1 MVDSNVVTAWV
12 EGYRKA
18 WESNEP
24 DDIRALFTEDAV
36 YRTEPYDDGWRGL
49 DEIVE
54 GWLDNR
60 DEPGE
65 TEFTWSPLISEGDV
79 ATVTGVT
86 HYDDATYSNLWVI
99 RFTEDGRASEF
110 TEWYMTHPEDE

>member
-1 MVDSNVVTAWV
+1 MTDTVSTWV

-36 YRTEPYDDGWRGL
+36 YRGL
-49 DEIVE
+49 PSEDAFHGHDEIIE
-54 GWLDNR
+54 MWLDNA

-65 TEFTWSPLISEGDV
+65 TLFEWNPVVIGDKRAV
-79 ATVTGVT
+79 VQGRTECIGKTSY
-86 HYDDATYSNLWVI
+86 HNLWVI
-99 RFTEDGRASEF
+99 DFADDGRASSF
-110 TEWYMTHPEDE
+110 TEWWIEEGATT